1 MLAYSVEPVFSLLV
15 LTGYL
20 AATKEGC
27 RKEGGVKMKTMFTV
41 ALALILLFSFALSA
55 YITFYKFPLQDPK
68 AKVLTF
74 LMLGAVAT
82 VFTFIVC
89 LTIVWPPVM

>member
-1 MLAYSVEPVFSLLV
+1 
-15 LTGYL
+15 
-20 AATKEGC
+20 
-27 RKEGGVKMKTMFTV
+27 MKSIV
-41 ALALILLFSFALSA
+41 AITLALILLFSFTVSA

-68 AKVLTF
+68 TKMLTF

-82 VFTFIVC
+82 VFTFVVC

>member
-1 MLAYSVEPVFSLLV
+1 
-15 LTGYL
+15 
-20 AATKEGC
+20 
-27 RKEGGVKMKTMFTV
+27 MKNLFIA
-41 ALALILLFSFALSA
+41 ALAMILLFSFAVSA

-82 VFTFIVC
+82 VVTFIVC
-89 LTIVWPPVM
+89 ITIVWPPVM